1 MVLFRGAK
9 RSLRRSEVH
18 WFHILV
24 SFIDKKLEKVI
35 LICGPSW
42 SGKWTLA
49 KYLQEKHGSILY
61 QFSHP
66 LHTILS
72 DLDIPNTRDNLGKL
86 SLSLRQ
92 NFGEHIL
99 GFWAHEFVEKN
110 KWALIVMEW
119 IRRIESLD
127 GWEEM
132 IDHII
137 WIESSPN
144 IRYERMRIRWEKS
157 KEDILT
163 YEDFFR
169 QESWE
174 AEQSLG
180 KLRDRADIMI
190 ENNFSLEELYA
201 DFERYF
207 TRP

>member
-1 MVLFRGAK
+1 MTLK
-9 RSLRRSEVH
+9 
-18 WFHILV
+18 WTYI
-24 SFIDKKLEKVI
+24 
-35 LICGPSW
+35 ICGRSG
-42 SGKWTLA
+42 SGKWNLA
-49 KYLQEKHGSILY
+49 KYLQEKYGAILY

-66 LHTILS
+66 LHAILL
-72 DLDIPNTRDNLGKL
+72 DLDIPNTRDNLEKL

-110 KWALIVMEW
+110 KWECIVLEC
-119 IRRIESLD
+119 IRRVESLK
-127 GWEEM
+127 GWEDQ

-137 WIESSPN
+137 WIDTDSH
-144 IRYERMRIRWEKS
+144 IRYSRMLLRWEKS

-190 ENNFSLEELYA
+190 DNNFSIEELYA